1 MKPVLR
7 KRRKPRFNTRMPASL
22 IAGLGL
28 AAALL
33 VWGLGPKP
41 PASSPTPSAPANP
54 APPPAAVPAQPPP
67 DVPALVPEPEP
78 SGCPRGCEN
87 PPPDCTIKGNI
98 SFRTGE
104 RIYHLPGQ
112 QYYDKTVIDPAAGER
127 WFCTQAEARA
137 NGWRKSKR

>member
-1 MKPVLR
+1 MKPAVR

-22 IAGLGL
+22 IAGLGV

-33 VWGLGPKP
+33 LWGLGPKP
-41 PASSPTPSAPANP
+41 PASPPSSAPANP
-54 APPPAAVPAQPPP
+54 EPPPASVPFPPP
-67 DVPALVPEPEP
+67 PATAAITAAEPEP
-78 SGCPRGCEN
+78 AGCPRGCET
-87 PPPDCTIKGNI
+87 PPPDCEIKGNI

-112 QYYDKTVIDPAAGER
+112 QYYDKTVINPEAGER